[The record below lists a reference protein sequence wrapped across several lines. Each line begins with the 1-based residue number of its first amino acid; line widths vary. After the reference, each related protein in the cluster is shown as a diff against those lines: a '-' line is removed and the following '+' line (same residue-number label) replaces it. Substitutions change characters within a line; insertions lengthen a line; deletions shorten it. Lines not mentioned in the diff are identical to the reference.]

1 MPLES
6 MFGRSSHARRHL
18 SAGLLIVG
26 VVASAAAPAYAQDT
40 AGKTGEAWQ
49 LYQLPQSSLVYARD
63 GSLIGEIGRQY
74 RTSVAISSV
83 PKYVWQAFVAI
94 EDQRFFKHDGV
105 DTKALASAV
114 VGKIIGNNRGG
125 ASTLEEQLAG
135 YMHPDLIDRSEKS
148 YLRKLH
154 GEAAAREMDQHYT
167 KWQILET
174 YINQVNLGRGWYG
187 VEAGARHYFGKHA
200 SQLTIAEA
208 ATLAALPKSQTLY
221 DPIAHP
227 DRSRARRNLVI
238 AAMFEQ
244 HYISAAD
251 SARAFAEPVVTAPNG
266 GMSAA
271 AGYFVDA
278 VKQAADRA
286 GIPVM
291 NGGYRIYTT
300 LDPALQR
307 DAVLAVV
314 NGTNRIEADK
324 NYHHLNKAESIKAG
338 SSAYLESVAIAIDPY
353 TGDVKAL
360 VGGRDYARAPLNRAF
375 MLRQPGSSFKPFVYS
390 VALADSIPGNA
401 IVPDT
406 SLEIPLP
413 NGDTYTPREDD
424 GKFWGD
430 VVVREGKP
438 AGALTIRQALVHSR
452 NAVAVQLGLRVGM
465 DSVVALAQRL
475 GITTPIYPYPSSAIG
490 ASEVKP
496 IDLAA
501 AYTVFANN
509 GAVVQPRLI
518 TQINDQAGHA
528 VYRQP
533 VSTPQQVI
541 DPRIAFIVR
550 DMLRDVA
557 EHGTGIPAREA
568 VPDRIPVAG
577 KTGTTNDNKDLWF
590 VGMTPEIVAAVW
602 VGFDKPVTVERTA
615 FGGGLAAPIWGD
627 MIGRYYSGKSS
638 SGWGPPPDGLVY
650 AVMDK
655 DTGLV
660 ATPMTAPDRKY
671 IEYFLPGTEP
681 VEMRNNPW
689 KVPQWGPLFVP

>member
-1 MPLES
+1 MP
-6 MFGRSSHARRHL
+6 
-18 SAGLLIVG
+18 
-26 VVASAAAPAYAQDT
+26 ASAQDT

-63 GSLIGEIGRQY
+63 GSLIGEIGRQF
-74 RTSVAISSV
+74 RTSVRLSAV

-94 EDQRFFKHDGV
+94 EDQRFFEHDGV
-105 DTKALASAV
+105 DAKALASAV

-154 GEAAAREMDQHYT
+154 GEAAAREMDKHYS
-167 KWQILET
+167 KEFILQT

-187 VEAGARHYFGKHA
+187 VEAGARHYFAKHA
-200 SQLTIAEA
+200 SQLTLAEA

-221 DPIAHP
+221 DPVAHP
-227 DRSRARRNLVI
+227 DRARARRNLVI
-238 AAMFEQ
+238 AEMARQ
-244 HYISAAD
+244 GYITPAD
-251 SARAFAEPVVTAPNG
+251 SARASAEAVVTAPNG

-286 GIPVM
+286 GIPVV
-291 NGGYRIYTT
+291 NGGYSIYTT

-307 DAVLAVV
+307 DAVIAVV
-314 NGTNRIEADK
+314 NGTNRIEAEK
-324 NYHHLNKAESIKAG
+324 NYHHPNKAEAIKSG
-338 SSAYLESVAIAIDPY
+338 SSEYLESVAVAVDPY

-413 NGDTYTPREDD
+413 SGDTYRPSEDD
-424 GKFWGD
+424 GKFWGTVTMHD
-430 VVVREGKP
+430 GAP

-465 DSVVALAQRL
+465 DSVAALAQRL

-501 AYTVFANN
+501 AYTAFANN

-541 DPRIAFIVR
+541 DPRVAFIVR

-557 EHGTGIPAREA
+557 EHGTGTPARDA
-568 VPDRIPVAG
+568 VPSRIPIAG

-602 VGFDKPVTVERTA
+602 VGFDKPKTVERTA

-627 MIGRYYSGKSS
+627 MIGRYYANRPTPS
-638 SGWGPPPDGLVY
+638 WGPPPDGLVY
-650 AVMDK
+650 AQMDK

-660 ATPMTAPDRKY
+660 ATPMTAPDRRY